1 MWTQHLWGPHSGN
14 SVQKKQKQK
23 QKSNPQI
30 NKIKNKPNIQL
41 SRQPVR
47 AVRLL
52 SSYAGGA
59 AAALFQQGNPNISS
73 YQWTKTNA
81 APIQQQSSECP
92 QRHVNVFCAVLAV
105 VL

>member
-14 SVQKKQKQK
+14 SVQKKPNK
-23 QKSNPQI
+23 NDPQI
-30 NKIKNKPNIQL
+30 NEIKNKPNIQL
-41 SRQPVR
+41 SMQPVR

-52 SSYAGGA
+52 GSYAGGA